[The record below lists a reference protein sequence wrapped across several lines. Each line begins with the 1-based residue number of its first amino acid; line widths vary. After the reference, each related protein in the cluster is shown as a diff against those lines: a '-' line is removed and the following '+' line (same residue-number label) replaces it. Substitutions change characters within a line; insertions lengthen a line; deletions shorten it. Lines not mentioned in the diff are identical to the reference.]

1 MNDTVIDRALSGK
14 TPTLSSAKNVFE
26 IGVSMSGAIS
36 AGAYTA
42 GVFDFLI
49 QALDEWERKKTEI
62 AASLEKGEITVE
74 EAESILPRH
83 SIGLKVLT
91 GASAGAITAAIG
103 VLAIATQAQA
113 ELFTQEEQDQ
123 LFPSFPSDAQKVKS
137 WLPKLYDAWVVR
149 PSLLPRLSPEGKRL
163 GSGMLETFDIQKR
176 KDAPK
181 DGGPDYFA
189 ASEAPAPNWENG
201 KPLCALLNTT
211 VLDEIA
217 ENVLKTPETSPPRS
231 YVSQTLHLYMTLGNL
246 RGTPYSITFGNSRY
260 GMLTHGDRAHF
271 RVQGLGS
278 WNTSSV
284 FADNDYSILL
294 QKDAL
299 KDANAATPT
308 KGPWRDFAVCAL
320 ASSAFPI
327 GLSPRL
333 LALPFNDYRD
343 RLFPEPTLA
352 DRQVQSLKDGKRV
365 LAPHWPEGTICGDS
379 GGYSPFITVDGGVIN
394 NDPFEYAR
402 FTLMEQLGAPNERDV
417 LTAMRAVIMVAPFPD
432 PPQMLTA
439 DKPDVD
445 IISILRALIPAW
457 KNQARFKLSELV
469 LALDPD
475 VGSRF
480 MISPVRDS
488 HRYKIASGG
497 FGGFGGFFA
506 RQFRDHDFQ
515 LGRRNC
521 QAFLRRYFALPQES
535 QIFAGWRGGEM
546 MKGMTTVHADTMQA
560 NCLLPLFGSANDDVP
575 EPRWPYVTQA
585 EFETL
590 MEFSSARFDAVVK
603 RVVDDKVKFWP
614 LRYVLKFALRWR
626 AGGLAGRNW
635 MLSKLRYGVE
645 SELLARGQIAFANG
659 SAVQA
664 DEKTRAVLSALID
677 PNFDLRTPSRIAAS
691 LSLDP
696 GVVVK
701 ILDDGGR
708 PELTPYDVWKTPW
721 TADNGEPLYTSELRR
736 PARWKWLLL
745 KRWTGRDH
753 YGPLGSAPSIG

>member
-1 MNDTVIDRALSGK
+1 MSDTVIDRVSDRNVADR
-14 TPTLSSAKNVFE
+14 SSDANVFE

-49 QALDEWERKKTEI
+49 QALDEWDKKKEEV
-62 AASLEKGEITVE
+62 AASLAKGETTAE
-74 EAESILPRH
+74 EADRLLPRH

-103 VLAIATQAQA
+103 VLSMATQARA
-113 ELFTQEEQDQ
+113 ERFTQDERDT
-123 LFPSFPSDAQKVKS
+123 LFLGFPSEAQKVKC

-149 PSLLPRLSPEGKRL
+149 PSLLPRLSPEGARL
-163 GSGMLETFDIQKR
+163 GFGMLETFDIR
-176 KDAPK
+176 ADKDTPK
-181 DGGPDYFA
+181 EGVPDYFA
-189 ASEAPAPNWENG
+189 ASEAPTPDWRNG
-201 KPLCALLNTT
+201 KPLCALLNTA

-217 ENVLKTPETSPPRS
+217 HNVLATAETAPPRS
-231 YVSQTLHLYMTLGNL
+231 YVSQTLHVYMTLGNL
-246 RGTPYSITFGNSRY
+246 RGTPYSISFGNAHY

-278 WNTSSV
+278 WNTSSE

-299 KDANAATPT
+299 KDANTAAPA
-308 KGPWRDFAVCAL
+308 KRRWRDFAVCAL

-333 LALPFNDYRD
+333 LALPFIDYRD

-352 DRQVQSLKDGKRV
+352 PRQVRLLKDGKRV
-365 LAPHWPEGTICGDS
+365 LTPNWPEGTKCGDPDA
-379 GGYSPFITVDGGVIN
+379 YSPFITVDGGVIN

-402 FTLMEQLGAPNERDV
+402 FTLMEELGAPNERDV
-417 LTAMRAVIMVAPFPD
+417 LTAMRGVIMVAPFPE
-432 PPQMLTA
+432 PPEMLTA
-439 DKPDVD
+439 DKPNIDL
-445 IISILRALIPAW
+445 ISILRALIPAW

-469 LALDPD
+469 LALDPE

-480 MISPVRDS
+480 MISPVREG
-488 HRYKIASGG
+488 RPYTIASGAL
-497 FGGFGGFFA
+497 GGFGGFFA

-521 QAFLRRYFALPQES
+521 QRFLRRYFALPQDS
-535 QIFAGWRGGEM
+535 RIFAGWRGGDLV
-546 MKGMTTVHADTMQA
+546 GMTTVHADTIA
-560 NCLLPLFGSANDDVP
+560 AYCLLPLFGSAKEDVP
-575 EPRWPYVTQA
+575 EPRWPQMTQA
-585 EFETL
+585 EFARL
-590 MEFSSARFDAVVK
+590 MEFLNARFDAVVK
-603 RVVDDKVKFWP
+603 RVVDDQIKFWP

-626 AGGLAGRNW
+626 AGGLAGRSW

-645 SELLARGQIAFANG
+645 SELLARGQIAFADG
-659 SAVQA
+659 TAQA
-664 DEKTRAVLSALID
+664 DDESRAVLAALIN
-677 PNFDLRTPSRIAAS
+677 PNFDLRTPSGIAAS
-691 LSLDP
+691 LSLDREK
-696 GVVVK
+696 VK
-701 ILDDGGR
+701 EILQNGAR
-708 PELTPYDVWKTPW
+708 PDLAPYAVWKTPW
-721 TADNGEPLYTSELRR
+721 MADNKEPLYTSELRK
-736 PARWKWLLL
+736 PGEWKWKLL

>member
-1 MNDTVIDRALSGK
+1 MSEAVIDRAAD
-14 TPTLSSAKNVFE
+14 AKILDRASDANVFE

-49 QALDEWERKKTEI
+49 QALDEWENKKAEV
-62 AASLEKGEITVE
+62 AASLAKGDITVE
-74 EAESILPRH
+74 EADRILPRH
-83 SIGLKVLT
+83 SVGLKVLT

-103 VLAIATQAQA
+103 VLSMATQAQF
-113 ELFTQEEQDQ
+113 EPFTREDEETLF
-123 LFPSFPSDAQKVKS
+123 LNVPPDAQKVKC

-149 PSLLPRLSPEGKRL
+149 PSLLPRLSPEGARL
-163 GSGMLETFDIQKR
+163 GFGMLETFDIR
-176 KDAPK
+176 EDKDTPTV
-181 DGGPDYFA
+181 GVPDYFA
-189 ASEAPAPNWENG
+189 ASEAPPPNWRNG
-201 KPLCALLNTT
+201 KPLCALLNTA

-217 ENVLKTPETSPPRS
+217 QNVLATAETAPPRS
-231 YVSQTLHLYMTLGNL
+231 YVSQTLHVYMTLGNL

-278 WNTSSV
+278 WKTSSV

-294 QKDAL
+294 KKDAL
-299 KDANAATPT
+299 KDADAATPT

-333 LALPFNDYRD
+333 LSLPLNDYRD

-352 DRQVQSLKDGKRV
+352 ARQALSLKSGKRV
-365 LAPHWPEGTICGDS
+365 LAPYWPKWAEFDDPN
-379 GGYSPFITVDGGVIN
+379 GYNPFVTVDGGVIN

-402 FTLMEQLGAPNERDV
+402 FTLMEELGAPNERDV
-417 LTAMRAVIMVAPFPD
+417 LTAKRAVIMVAPFPD
-432 PPQMLTA
+432 PPEMLTA

-445 IISILRALIPAW
+445 VISILRALIPAW

-475 VGSRF
+475 IGSRF
-480 MISPVRDS
+480 MISPVRDG
-488 HRYKIASGG
+488 RPFTIASGAI
-497 FGGFGGFFA
+497 GGFGGFFA

-521 QAFLRRYFALPQES
+521 QAFLRRYFALPQGS
-535 QIFAGWRGGEM
+535 QIFAGWRGGDMVE
-546 MKGMTTVHADTMQA
+546 GVTTVHADTIPA
-560 NCLLPLFGSANDDVP
+560 NCLLPLFGSANKDVP
-575 EPRWPYVTQA
+575 EPKWPQMTQA
-585 EFETL
+585 EFAKL
-590 MEFSSARFDAVVK
+590 MEFFNARFDAVVK
-603 RVVDDKVKFWP
+603 RIVDDQVKFWP

-635 MLSKLRYGVE
+635 MLSKLHYGVE
-645 SELLARGQIAFANG
+645 SELLARGQIAFADET
-659 SAVQA
+659 AQA
-664 DEKTRAVLSALID
+664 DDNTRAVLAALVD
-677 PNFDLRTPSRIAAS
+677 PNFDLRTPSGIASS
-691 LSLDP
+691 LSLDRAK
-696 GVVVK
+696 VEE
-701 ILDDGGR
+701 ILQNGAR
-708 PELTPYDVWKTPW
+708 PELAPYGVWRTPW
-721 TADNGEPLYTSELRR
+721 TADNHEPLYTSELRR
-736 PARWKWLLL
+736 PVGLKWSLL